1 MLNQGLAKEYGGTFN
16 LRFDDTN
23 PQKEKEE
30 FVDSIS
36 KDVEWICGE
45 KPPVYFASNYFDD
58 MYECALKLIRK
69 GKAYVCD
76 LSAEEIREYR
86 GTLKEPGKDSP
97 YRNRS
102 VEENLTLFEGM
113 KNGEFEDGSRVQ
125 RLICPR
131 RTLT

>member
-1 MLNQGLAKEYGGTFN
+1 MEYGGTFY

-58 MYECALKLIRK
+58 MYESALKLIRK

-76 LSAEEIREYR
+76 LSAEEIREYI
-86 GTLKEPGKDSP
+86 GT
-97 YRNRS
+97 
-102 VEENLTLFEGM
+102 
-113 KNGEFEDGSRVQ
+113 
-125 RLICPR
+125 
-131 RTLT
+131 